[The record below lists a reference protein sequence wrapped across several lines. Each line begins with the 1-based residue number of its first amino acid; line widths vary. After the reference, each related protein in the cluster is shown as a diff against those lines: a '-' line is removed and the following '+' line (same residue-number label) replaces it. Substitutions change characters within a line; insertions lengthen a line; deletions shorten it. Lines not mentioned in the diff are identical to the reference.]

1 MSDLLETWE
10 RKESTYNMLDQLRL
24 KLNPAS
30 LQNKTECVKCGYCCH
45 QRACIPTPFEFLNI
59 CEFLELTPE
68 EAFKKY
74 FVIDYY
80 GGLLSPIYD
89 STKFIFP
96 VAKDQTP
103 GKLLSDE
110 ETFTTGGCIFLDNNN
125 HCKIYKV
132 RPQTAR
138 QMKCWVKTS
147 REEEI
152 NNLAKVVA
160 TWKNVNFKELI
171 NYEVEE

>member
-1 MSDLLETWE
+1 MSDLLESWE
-10 RKESTYNMLDQLRL
+10 KKESIYDTLDKLRL
-24 KLNPAS
+24 KLKPAE
-30 LQNKTECVKCGYCCH
+30 LQGKTECVKCGYCCH

-80 GGLLSPIYD
+80 GGLFSPIND

-96 VAKDQTP
+96 AAKDQTP
-103 GKLLSDE
+103 GKLLTDD
-110 ETFTTGGCIFLDNNN
+110 ETFTTVGCIFLDENN

-138 QMKCWVKTS
+138 KMECWVKVS
-147 REEEI
+147 RGEAI
-152 NNLAKVVA
+152 KDLSKVVA
-160 TWKNVNFKELI
+160 TWKNVDFKELI